1 VAANISTALSFVK
14 TAIANESNIVKMAT
28 IPSRIHILCIEYST
42 KIEISGIDDANSVAV
57 ISAIL

>member
-1 VAANISTALSFVK
+1 VAANISTALAFVK

-28 IPSRIHILCIEYST
+28 IPSRIHILCTEYST

>member
-1 VAANISTALSFVK
+1 
-14 TAIANESNIVKMAT
+14 
-28 IPSRIHILCIEYST
+28 LCTEYST